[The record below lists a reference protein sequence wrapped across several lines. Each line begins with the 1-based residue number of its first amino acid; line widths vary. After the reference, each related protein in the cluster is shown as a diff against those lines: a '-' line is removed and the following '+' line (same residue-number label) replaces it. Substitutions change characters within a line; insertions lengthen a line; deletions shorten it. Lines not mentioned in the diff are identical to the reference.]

1 MSADRKYLINAQM
14 LGGIEIG
21 GTNGE
26 YIQVTATDA
35 IGNVDTALSGGINGA
50 NLISAINSAYAA
62 ASGNEPGAPA
72 ASVQFNN
79 GSGGF
84 GGSEYWL
91 VSELNDGAV
100 STISGSFSLTGSNS
114 SLSVSGPSAFTG
126 ASSFAA
132 GATVASGQGITG
144 QGVMSVATATGDLSL
159 SSGDAEVVVQLSD
172 DGGVRKLEIKDST
185 SAVVSSIDSD
195 GNLIAVGGD
204 FGGAVDSAG
213 DFSVATNKLTVASAT
228 GNTAVAGTLGV
239 TGVATFTDAI
249 DANSTSDFQ
258 GAMNLQSTLAV
269 ADKLSGEE
277 AQFSALVAMDAAAT
291 VGTTLSVA
299 GVSTFTG
306 AMDANSTS
314 DFQGAMNL
322 QSTLAGADKL
332 S

>member
-1 MSADRKYLINAQM
+1 
-14 LGGIEIG
+14 
-21 GTNGE
+21 
-26 YIQVTATDA
+26 
-35 IGNVDTALSGGINGA
+35 
-50 NLISAINSAYAA
+50 
-62 ASGNEPGAPA
+62 
-72 ASVQFNN
+72 
-79 GSGGF
+79 
-84 GGSEYWL
+84 
-91 VSELNDGAV
+91 
-100 STISGSFSLTGSNS
+100 
-114 SLSVSGPSAFTG
+114 
-126 ASSFAA
+126 
-132 GATVASGQGITG
+132 
-144 QGVMSVATATGDLSL
+144 MSVATATGDLSL
-159 SSGDAEVVVQLSD
+159 SSADAEVVVQLSD

-291 VGTTLSVA
+291 VGTTLSVG

-306 AMDANSTS
+306 AIDANSTS

-322 QSTLAGADKL
+322 QSTLAVADKL
-332 S
+332 SGEEAQFSALVAMDAAATVGTTLGVTGVATFTAQSVHSAGANMSSNGIINAGAIAGATTVAASGLISTTSASGISIGGTNSAGAPADYAFTVVGGVLVINETVR